1 MKISVDLVN
10 SYLINKLSTE
20 KMAEV
25 IERTEVEVEEILYAN
40 KLDEKIITAKVV
52 EVIKHPNADKL
63 NKAKVDNGTA
73 LIDIVCGAPNIR
85 EGLVVALAQVGS
97 VLPDGFEIG
106 EAKIRGEVSHGMLCS
121 EKELAW
127 GEDHGGIVEL
137 DPSLP
142 LGQSLCDIAKMSDI
156 IDIKTPSNRW
166 DYLSYVG
173 LSREIAACDDQN
185 SLIEPESHEI
195 TYKNREVAKVN
206 KNEGCETFL
215 TVKARVKASQISPRW
230 LVDNLQASGVRTINP
245 VVDITNFV
253 MLEYGQPSHAYD
265 INKLNGPIGVRLAKN
280 NEQLTTLD
288 GKQLKL
294 TDSDLVIVDNS
305 GAIALAGVMGGTR
318 TQTDEETTEVLI
330 EIANFD
336 KTIVRRSAL
345 RHGIRTEASARFEKG
360 LPSTLPSLA
369 AKRIIKLL
377 IEVCGAEIID
387 ANEQLYSPSPIR
399 NLGMRLRKADKF
411 IGYRLDEKEVMTA
424 LTKRGFQPAHFSLTK
439 ETKAHIGKPYMYG
452 AQIDTENLEKFDC
465 SLLTSYIYSKA
476 GLDIGRTAQMQFE
489 KGMEVPEV
497 GLKPGDLLFL
507 KGDEKQAGKKIGH
520 VGMYLGRSGI
530 LQASSTEKKVVMSPV
545 TKFTKAK
552 NYAGARRYI
561 ENFNH
566 IISVTVPWWRA
577 DVVGEADLLE
587 EIAKTQGYNNMP
599 ETLPDFGPTPTLNH
613 QLLPSLMTLREK
625 LVALGPIEVMT
636 YAFVSKKDIENLGI
650 KASEILKIENP
661 LSSEQDYLRTS
672 LLASHLRAA
681 YNNQKS
687 NYNSMFEISRVS
699 KKQGDGAEEKWALG
713 ITVWG
718 DDSLLRLKGLI
729 DSIFGWHK
737 IDPNIE
743 RTKDSSLY
751 IDQRSANIKNY
762 GDFGQLKPALL
773 KSFGL
778 RNELSFTELDIENI
792 INSDFTIK
800 AKPLLPYQIIYK
812 DITIELPMAT
822 LYTELKTKLN
832 GIAHSVDFVDEFSNE
847 ELINSSRKRLTIKVG
862 FDLGPNP
869 KSDEISSHLEAC
881 TKKLE
886 TLEKAKVL

>member
-1 MKISVDLVN
+1 MKISVDLIN
-10 SYLINKLSTE
+10 TYLINKLSTE

-97 VLPDGFEIG
+97 ILPDGFEIG
-106 EAKIRGEVSHGMLCS
+106 EANIRGEVSHGMLCS
-121 EKELAW
+121 ERELAW

-137 DPSLP
+137 DPRLP
-142 LGQSLCDIAKMSDI
+142 IGQSLCDIAKMSDI

-166 DYLSYVG
+166 DYLSYIG

-185 SLIEPESHEI
+185 SLIEPESQEI

-206 KNEGCETFL
+206 KNEGCKAFYS
-215 TVKARVKASQISPRW
+215 VKARVKAGQKSPRW
-230 LVDNLQASGVRTINP
+230 LVDNLQSSGVRTINP

-265 INKLNGPIGVRLAKN
+265 ANKLSGSIGVRMAKN

-288 GKQLKL
+288 GRQLKL
-294 TDSDLVIVDNS
+294 TDSDLAIVDNS
-305 GAIALAGVMGGTR
+305 GAIALAGVMGGAS
-318 TQTDEETTEVLI
+318 TQTDETTTEVLI

-360 LPSTLPSLA
+360 LPSALPSLA
-369 AKRIIKLL
+369 TKRIITLL
-377 IEVCGAEIID
+377 VEVCGAEIIE
-387 ANEQLYSPSPIR
+387 ANEQLYSPYSIL
-399 NLGMRLRKADKF
+399 NMGLRLRKAEKF
-411 IGYRLDEKEVMTA
+411 IGYKLDEKQIMSD
-424 LTKRGFQPAHFSLTK
+424 LSKRGFEPNHFSFTK

-465 SLLTSYIYSKA
+465 SLLTSYVYSKA

-530 LQASSTEKKVVMSPV
+530 LQASSTEKKVVISPV

-552 NYAGARRYI
+552 NYAGARRYV

-566 IISVTVPWWRA
+566 IITVKVPWWRA
-577 DVVGEADLLE
+577 DVSLEADLFE

-599 ETLPDFGPTPTLNH
+599 ETLPDFAPTPTLNH
-613 QLLPSLMTLREK
+613 QLLPSLMTLREG
-625 LVALGPIEVMT
+625 LVALGLIEVMT
-636 YAFVSKKDIENLGI
+636 YAFVSKKDIEYLAL
-650 KASEILKIENP
+650 KDSEILKIENP
-661 LSSEQDYLRTS
+661 LSSEQDYLRSS
-672 LLASHLRAA
+672 LLSSHLRAA
-681 YNNQKS
+681 SNNQKS
-687 NYNSMFEISRVS
+687 AYNSMFEISRVS
-699 KKQGDGAEEKWALG
+699 KKHDDDVIEKWSLG
-713 ITVWG
+713 LTVWG
-718 DDSLLRLKGLI
+718 EDSLLRLKGLI
-729 DSIFGWHK
+729 DSIFGWNK
-737 IDPNIE
+737 IDLDVNRIYDNPLFIE
-743 RTKDSSLY
+743 
-751 IDQRSANIKNY
+751 QRSANINNY
-762 GDFGQLKPALL
+762 GTFGQLRPALL
-773 KSFGL
+773 KNFGL
-778 RNELSFTELDIENI
+778 KSELSFAELDIEKI
-792 INSDFTIK
+792 INSDFMIM
-800 AKPLLPYQIIYK
+800 AKPLLPYQIVYK
-812 DITIELPMAT
+812 DITIELPMNA
-822 LYTELKTKLN
+822 LYSQLSKKLSGN
-832 GIAHSVDFVDEFSNE
+832 TYSVDFVDEFFND
-847 ELINSSRKRLTIKVG
+847 ELKTISRKRLTIKVG

-869 KSDEISSHLEAC
+869 KSEEISRNLEDC
-881 TKKLE
+881 IKTLE